1 MILNDEGKLEI
12 TLSQLFKDQLA
23 EIVSGIPSCPL
34 KVRRDWD
41 PRKHQH
47 VETRAVDASCLRRR
61 IGKMVQRLSQRPEVN
76 RSVMALSDE
85 IASVSS
91 HDVTALAQ
99 SGRMVSFTEQNM
111 VTDVLQSA
119 EAEAKL
125 LEDFDLLANLS
136 SGWMGVLSSLAV
148 FVSTATIL
156 EDLWKLRADPQPP
169 MPFYKVEDDSCPK
182 RQLACAGTRCQGEH
196 GKCTAEWKGCACVIS
211 GRGVADS
218 FYFGNEWNGVAD
230 EVQKFV
236 FGSDPDPT
244 QSIPQPSCTSSSG
257 EDRNLANVESDVWSR
272 YVFPN
277 PSLLDF
283 FLI

>member
-23 EIVSGIPSCPL
+23 EIVSGVPSCPL
-34 KVRRDWD
+34 KVRRDWN

-47 VETRAVDASCLRRR
+47 VETRDVDASCLRRR
-61 IGKMVQRLSQRPEVN
+61 ILRIAQRLSQRPEVN
-76 RSVMALSDE
+76 REVMALSDRVVY
-85 IASVSS
+85 ATGN
-91 HDVTALAQ
+91 DVTALAESEQ
-99 SGRMVSFTEQNM
+99 MMSFAEPDMLTELFKA
-111 VTDVLQSA
+111 LQA
-119 EAEAKL
+119 EAELVK
-125 LEDFDLLANLS
+125 DFDLLANLS
-136 SGWMGVLSSLAV
+136 SGWMGVLSSLAF

-182 RQLACAGTRCQGEH
+182 SRLACAGTRCQGEH
-196 GKCTAEWKGCACVIS
+196 GKCTAKWKGCACVIS

-218 FYFGNEWNGVAD
+218 FYFGNEWDGVAD
-230 EVQKFV
+230 EIQQFV

-257 EDRNLANVESDVWSR
+257 EGRNLANVESDVWSR

-277 PSLLDF
+277 PSSLNF